1 MWCLGLTLDTPTSS
15 SGKHIWHEQNAK
27 TASSGAAPQHPGDVQ
42 VITGKATF
50 PPEIPRSP
58 FGEEPEAVWHE
69 GSNCVALNDTKTTY
83 SVFPDP
89 KVFLKE

>member
-1 MWCLGLTLDTPTSS
+1 MNRMLRQPALELYFSILES
-15 SGKHIWHEQNAK
+15 
-27 TASSGAAPQHPGDVQ
+27 VQ

-50 PPEIPRSP
+50 PPEIPKSP

-83 SVFPDP
+83 SVFSDP